1 LSKTKQDPPEN
12 HIHTMIKL
20 AKELHPIN
28 LGNIIENLQD
38 GEWNSLI
45 PLEIEDTEDNAVLL
59 FQVLSIYRD
68 HVILMEEQ
76 E

>member
-1 LSKTKQDPPEN
+1 
-12 HIHTMIKL
+12 MIKL

-28 LGNIIENLQD
+28 LDNIIENLQD